1 MVYIVAY
8 RLKRKNA
15 RRKIAMKMNCSN
27 LSKAMEDF
35 KRYVDHVNDPK
46 RSWELLSGDW
56 KVITYYETC
65 AELHKD

>member
-15 RRKIAMKMNCSN
+15 RRKIAMKMTLDSDERA
-27 LSKAMEDF
+27 KRDF
-35 KRYVDHVNDPK
+35 KIFADHVNDPK
-46 RSWELLSGDW
+46 RSWELLTGDW

-65 AELHKD
+65 SELHKD